1 MGEEEGGGCGGGG
14 TEEEIGK
21 ESEFDGDGDDALS
34 DELDFDFGAGEENRE
49 G

>member
-1 MGEEEGGGCGGGG
+1 MIG

-21 ESEFDGDGDDALS
+21 ESDDDGDDALL
-34 DELDFDFGAGEENRE
+34 DKLDFDFGAGEENRE